1 MSRHRVA
8 LVIRESVAG
17 VTLVECP
24 HSGVALD
31 FREDGGGR
39 NAGGLGVTFNDGLL
53 RDVDFLQP
61 LRIDQQVLRRQ
72 P

>member
-8 LVIRESVAG
+8 LVIREAVAG
-17 VTLVECP
+17 VAHVERP
-24 HSGVALD
+24 HDGVALD
-31 FREDGGGR
+31 FGEDGGGR

-53 RDVDFLQP
+53 RDVDLLQP
-61 LRIDQQVLRRQ
+61 LCINEQALRRQ